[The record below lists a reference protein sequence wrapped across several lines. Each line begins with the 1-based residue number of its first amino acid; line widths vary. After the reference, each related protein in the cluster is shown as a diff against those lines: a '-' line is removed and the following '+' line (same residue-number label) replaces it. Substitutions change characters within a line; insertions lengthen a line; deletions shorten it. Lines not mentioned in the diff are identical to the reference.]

1 MAPSPSALPLKW
13 PLPTEETAHAIAA
26 LPDAVQ
32 RNLQITQTYHELTV
46 ALTHLL
52 GSENVTWCAFGTW
65 ASKTAGQFIRG
76 DEADRMVRL
85 YVQQADFIERKLS
98 GLQRVLAW
106 FEPSPALKETF
117 VAQALDSVP
126 AEISRQIGAGNV
138 KVFAELG
145 PLFARFLADF
155 ADCPA
160 YDQARLDVFLARL
173 RPGPAENDGQ
183 DLLIQAFTQYHQA
196 MFAPH
201 AQAKAE
207 HILCANLLVGF
218 HEQQRLQ
225 PQIVAGM
232 EAPLENEFESNFVRR
247 ANEIIRQKAPPGI
260 SRLIQLLWRRRLK
273 GVSRHIADDW
283 REISTRW
290 IMTIALP
297 TETLRLGMDVPPL
310 PNGRPFPADLTTLQ
324 LAALTAVLATVDR
337 TPNSAHRS
345 AARDWGNLADR
356 MNYIADLFRSRQQE
370 ASLYQQPFS
379 DAQVEEIR
387 HGRVP
392 PAPL

>member
-1 MAPSPSALPLKW
+1 MPTLPLKW
-13 PLPTEETAHAIAA
+13 PPPPTEEAAHAIAA
-26 LPDAVQ
+26 LLDAAQ

-65 ASKTAGQFIRG
+65 ASRTAGQFIRG

-98 GLQRVLAW
+98 SLQRVLAW

-117 VAQALDSVP
+117 VAQAIDSVP

-155 ADCPA
+155 AQSPVF
-160 YDQARLDVFLARL
+160 DQARLDAFLARL
-173 RPGPAENDGQ
+173 QPGPVAEGGQ
-183 DLLIQAFTQYHQA
+183 DLLMRAFTHYYQA
-196 MFAPH
+196 MFTPNV
-201 AQAKAE
+201 QAKAE

-232 EAPLENEFESNFVRR
+232 EAPLENEFESNFVRQ
-247 ANEIIRQKAPPGI
+247 ANEVIRQKAPRGI

-273 GVSRHIADDW
+273 SVSRHIADDW

-297 TETLRLGMDVPPL
+297 TETLRLGEDVPPL
-310 PNGRPFPADLTTLQ
+310 PDGRPFPTDLTTLQ
-324 LAALTAVLATVDR
+324 LAALTAVLATFDR
-337 TPNSAHRS
+337 TPDSPLSS

-356 MNYIADLFRSRQQE
+356 MNYIADLFRSRQQV
-370 ASLYQQPFS
+370 ASLYQQPFT
-379 DAQVEEIR
+379 DAQVEAIHR
-387 HGRVP
+387 GDMP
-392 PAPL
+392 DGPL

>member
-1 MAPSPSALPLKW
+1 MAGFPLKW
-13 PLPTEETAHAIAA
+13 PIPTEEAAHAIAA
-26 LPDAVQ
+26 LPDAAL
-32 RNLQITQTYHELTV
+32 RNLQITQTYHELTI
-46 ALTHLL
+46 ALTQLL

-65 ASKTAGQFIRG
+65 ASRTAGQFIRG

-98 GLQRVLAW
+98 SLQRVLSW
-106 FEPSPALKETF
+106 FEPSPELKQTL
-117 VAQALDSVP
+117 VVQAIDSVP
-126 AEISRQIGAGNV
+126 AEISRQIGVGNV

-155 ADCPA
+155 AESPT
-160 YDQARLDVFLARL
+160 YDQARLDAFLARL
-173 RPGPAENDGQ
+173 RPGPAEDDGQ
-183 DLLIQAFTQYHQA
+183 DLLKQAFTEYYQA
-196 MFAPH
+196 MFAPD
-201 AQAKAE
+201 AQTKAE

-218 HEQQRLQ
+218 NEQQRLQ

-232 EAPLENEFESNFVRR
+232 EAPLENEFENNFLQR
-247 ANEIIRQKAPPGI
+247 ANEVIRQKAPRGV
-260 SRLIQLLWRRRLK
+260 SRLMQLLWQRRLK
-273 GVSRHIADDW
+273 GVSRQVANDW

-297 TETLRLGMDVPPL
+297 TETLRLGEDVPPL
-310 PNGRPFPADLTTLQ
+310 ADGRPFPADLTTLQ
-324 LAALTAVLATVDR
+324 LAALTAVLATLDR
-337 TPNSAHRS
+337 TPDTPLSS

-392 PAPL
+392 TGPL

>member
-1 MAPSPSALPLKW
+1 MAGLPLKG
-13 PLPTEETAHAIAA
+13 PPPTEEATHAIAA
-26 LPDAVQ
+26 LPDAAP
-32 RNLQITQTYHELTV
+32 RNLQITQTYHELTM

-85 YVQQADFIERKLS
+85 YVQQNEFVERKLS
-98 GLQRVLAW
+98 SLQRILSW
-106 FEPSPALKETF
+106 FEPSPELKHTL
-117 VAQALDSVP
+117 VAQAIDSVP

-155 ADCPA
+155 AESPI
-160 YDQARLDVFLARL
+160 YDQARLDAFLARL
-173 RPGPAENDGQ
+173 RAGPAEDDGQ
-183 DLLIQAFTQYHQA
+183 DLLIQAFTHYYLA
-196 MFAPH
+196 MFAPN
-201 AQAKAE
+201 AQTKAE

-232 EAPLENEFESNFVRR
+232 EAPLENEFENNFLQR
-247 ANEIIRQKAPPGI
+247 ANEVIRQKAPRGI
-260 SRLIQLLWRRRLK
+260 SRPIQLLWRRRLK
-273 GVSRHIADDW
+273 GVSRHVADDW

-297 TETLRLGMDVPPL
+297 TETLRLGEDVPPL
-310 PNGRPFPADLTTLQ
+310 PNGRAFPADLTTLQ
-324 LAALTAVLATVDR
+324 LAALTAVLATLDR
-337 TPNSAHRS
+337 TPNSPHSS

-387 HGRVP
+387 HGRMP
-392 PAPL
+392 SGKL

>member
-1 MAPSPSALPLKW
+1 MSNSAAALPLKW
-13 PLPTEETAHAIAA
+13 PLPTEISCHAIAT
-26 LPDAVQ
+26 LPDAAQ
-32 RNLQITQTYHELTV
+32 RNLQITQTYHELTI
-46 ALTHLL
+46 ALSQLL

-85 YVQQADFIERKLS
+85 YVQQTDFIERKLAS
-98 GLQRVLAW
+98 LQRVLAW
-106 FEPSPALKETF
+106 FEPSPALKETL
-117 VAQALDSVP
+117 VAQAIDSVP

-155 ADCPA
+155 ATHTQF
-160 YDQARLDVFLARL
+160 DQAQLDAFLVRLQ
-173 RPGPAENDGQ
+173 PGTQEDGGQ
-183 DLLIQAFTQYHQA
+183 DLLRQAFTHYYHA
-196 MFAPH
+196 MFA
-201 AQAKAE
+201 AQTQTRAE
-207 HILCANLLVGF
+207 YILCANLLVGF

-232 EAPLENEFESNFVRR
+232 EAPLENEFESNFLRQ
-247 ANEIIRQKAPPGI
+247 ANEIIRQKAPRGI
-260 SRLIQLLWRRRLK
+260 AQLIQLLWRWRLK

-290 IMTIALP
+290 IMTIVLP
-297 TETLRLGMDVPPL
+297 TETLRLGLDVPPL
-310 PNGRPFPADLTTLQ
+310 SDGRTFPPNLTTLQ
-324 LAALTAVLATVDR
+324 LAELTAVLATVDR
-337 TPNSAHRS
+337 TPHSTQGS

-356 MNYIADLFRSRQQE
+356 MNYITDLFRSRQQE

-379 DAQVEEIR
+379 DVQVEEIR

-392 PAPL
+392 PGSL